1 MRWGDIMADLSIIEK
16 DRIGKGMNLSNIFS
30 SLSGKVEVN
39 EGTDRVNQS
48 LSVIFETSNGEVAM
62 LPIVGSGVAEMLF
75 EPADG
80 ILKDKLELY
89 IRSAIELNE
98 PRINVQ
104 DIVIDVVDNDVYVTI
119 NYVLTGTNMKGV
131 FDYNVTTQNRGDNY

>member
-1 MRWGDIMADLSIIEK
+1 MADLSIIEK

>member
-1 MRWGDIMADLSIIEK
+1 MADLSVIEK
-16 DRIGKGMNLSNIFS
+16 DRIGKGMNLGNIFS